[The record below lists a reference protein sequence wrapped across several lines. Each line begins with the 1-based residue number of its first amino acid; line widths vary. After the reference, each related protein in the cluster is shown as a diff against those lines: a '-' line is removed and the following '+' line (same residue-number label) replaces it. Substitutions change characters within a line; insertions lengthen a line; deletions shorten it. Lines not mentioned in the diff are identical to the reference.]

1 VPVLP
6 AASSGLAVLQE
17 ANGQDL
23 HARHLAGCDQG
34 HIVRLH
40 KLFLGNKAMVNVME
54 YRISK
59 DEKEAFFNVCL
70 EGNGY

>member
-1 VPVLP
+1 MPALP

-17 ANGQDL
+17 ENGQDL
-23 HARHLAGCDQG
+23 HARSLAGYDQG

-40 KLFLGNKAMVNVME
+40 KLLMGNNDMVNVME
-54 YRISK
+54 YRMSK
-59 DEKEAFFNVCL
+59 DEKDVFFNVCL